1 MHTSFDESIN
11 ITLFY
16 FKCIFHLKN
25 ATNLGNRNAETVKR
39 KSQKKKKKLNR
50 KNLYFFI
57 LSKREKRSAHLNLW
71 DTNKELTYQDKL

>member
-1 MHTSFDESIN
+1 MQQIWEIEMQ
-11 ITLFY
+11 
-16 FKCIFHLKN
+16 KQLKE
-25 ATNLGNRNAETVKR
+25 NR
-39 KSQKKKKKLNR
+39 KKKKKKSIR